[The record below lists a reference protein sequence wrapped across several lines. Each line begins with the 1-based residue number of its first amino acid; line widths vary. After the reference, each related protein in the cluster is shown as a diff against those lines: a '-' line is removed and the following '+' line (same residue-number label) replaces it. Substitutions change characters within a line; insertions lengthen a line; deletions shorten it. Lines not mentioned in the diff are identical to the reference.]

1 MFNKIKTIFLN
12 ITKLPGS
19 PNELIFDRSVL
30 GFENEARQFLEYNKI
45 KLQFSKKLEKLF
57 QDYDFNRRQ
66 QRYFFFGFIA
76 LIIYNLFCIHDYFI
90 MPKDYDVAWFI
101 RICVVSPLFLVIVF
115 MIKSS
120 KFKPVIDYLGA
131 LQVLLIYLSTIIIY
145 GYIKQA
151 ILFITY
157 IMGIV
162 IIIIF
167 GNIISRIR
175 LGFAVTVSLC
185 IFIVYIIFNIF
196 LSYVS
201 INFWLNDALM
211 LLAII
216 AISLIGNYQLEK
228 ESRRDILYKL
238 LLTAESFKLE
248 ESNKILTRLSIS
260 DFLTGLANRRLL
272 DETLEKE
279 WRAGIRKKTPISIIF
294 SDIDF
299 FKAYNDNY
307 GHQAGDECIRQ
318 IANVLKNYSRRPH
331 DICARY
337 GGEEFVIIL
346 PELKLP
352 VAAELAEKIRQDIY
366 KLKIKHEFSEAAAY
380 VTISIGVAETVPTLN
395 YNYNHLFDL
404 GDAALYIAKT
414 KGRNRIYFAPQDNKI
429 IN

>member
-1 MFNKIKTIFLN
+1 
-12 ITKLPGS
+12 
-19 PNELIFDRSVL
+19 
-30 GFENEARQFLEYNKI
+30 
-45 KLQFSKKLEKLF
+45 
-57 QDYDFNRRQ
+57 
-66 QRYFFFGFIA
+66 
-76 LIIYNLFCIHDYFI
+76 
-90 MPKDYDVAWFI
+90 
-101 RICVVSPLFLVIVF
+101 
-115 MIKSS
+115 
-120 KFKPVIDYLGA
+120 
-131 LQVLLIYLSTIIIY
+131 
-145 GYIKQA
+145 
-151 ILFITY
+151 
-157 IMGIV
+157 
-162 IIIIF
+162 
-167 GNIISRIR
+167 
-175 LGFAVTVSLC
+175 
-185 IFIVYIIFNIF
+185 
-196 LSYVS
+196 
-201 INFWLNDALM
+201 
-211 LLAII
+211 
-216 AISLIGNYQLEK
+216 
-228 ESRRDILYKL
+228 
-238 LLTAESFKLE
+238 LTAESFKLE